1 MVKPGVGCCSPWAL
15 SPEGLSL
22 CVVGLLASFLAYG
35 DSQKMA
41 EKRTTELI
49 ELNEQAVK
57 KVPNLPKDGT
67 VELKANVRQKTED
80 SYDIEIVESK
90 IVPKRPAPHTDGAAS
105 VWDSRFLGN

>member
-1 MVKPGVGCCSPWAL
+1 MVKRGVGCLLQTL
-15 SPEGLSL
+15 SPRNVSL
-22 CVVGLLASFLAYG
+22 CAVGLLASLLAYG

-57 KVPNLPKDGT
+57 KVPNLPQDGA
-67 VELKANVRQKTED
+67 VELKANVRQKTD
-80 SYDIEIVESK
+80 DTYDIEIVESK